1 MLNEA
6 LINDVLDE
14 AMSYGADFAE
24 LYVEQTQTQSMDLVG
39 GKVDKANRGQD
50 FGIGIRLFQGTNSV
64 YGYTNDASRDNLLKT
79 TREIASAL
87 IGPVLKKPLNLV
99 RQNIMNQ
106 HLVQTDLND
115 VPASRRVEKLR
126 QISQVIKDYH
136 PSISQSAAGLSERK
150 QHVLIANTEGTLV
163 EDTL

>member
-79 TREIASAL
+79 TRENCLCSNRPCVKKTIKFSTSKHHESA
-87 IGPVLKKPLNLV
+87 PCPN
-99 RQNIMNQ
+99 
-106 HLVQTDLND
+106 
-115 VPASRRVEKLR
+115 
-126 QISQVIKDYH
+126 
-136 PSISQSAAGLSERK
+136 
-150 QHVLIANTEGTLV
+150 
-163 EDTL
+163 